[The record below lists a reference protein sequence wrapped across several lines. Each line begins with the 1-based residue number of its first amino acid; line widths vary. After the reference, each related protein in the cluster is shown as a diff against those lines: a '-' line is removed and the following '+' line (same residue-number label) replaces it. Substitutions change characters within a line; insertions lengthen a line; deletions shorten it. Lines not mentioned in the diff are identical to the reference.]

1 MVVTMVSQM
10 SESHSLG
17 LVKYLVI
24 IVTSYYC
31 YNFGTSSLMI
41 CARIFQDLSWG
52 GMTHTSVYKMVS
64 RIPLICLT
72 QVTLLIATDFFLQL
86 INNNTR

>member
-1 MVVTMVSQM
+1 MVVTTVSQM

-24 IVTSYYC
+24 IVTSCC
-31 YNFGTSSLMI
+31 YNLGTNSLMI